1 MSSYRSRGVTPPQ
14 ATATALRGLVT
25 SLGDHEV
32 ARLLGQ
38 SRATVARLVA
48 RLPVLESVLYTA
60 EGKLPAIIAR
70 ARLTA

>member
-1 MSSYRSRGVTPPQ
+1 MPLNTS
-14 ATATALRGLVT
+14 TALRGLVT

-48 RLPVLESVLYTA
+48 RLPVIESILFAA
-60 EGKLPAIIAR
+60 EAKIPGLVER
-70 ARLTA
+70 ASRNA